1 MKQKKTKKNMTKR
14 MTKSRKL
21 SRRTSRNRNRSAKSS
36 MRKRVYR
43 GGQAVEDDDFV
54 NRPNAYS
61 VDDAGQPNSMM
72 ASVQQNLDALP
83 PSTMN
88 IVIGTVAAAAL
99 GVGVYLTI
107 R

>member
-1 MKQKKTKKNMTKR
+1 
-14 MTKSRKL
+14 MTKSKK
-21 SRRTSRNRNRSAKSS
+21 RNTLRYRNRSTKKSL
-36 MRKRVYR
+36 RKRVHR
-43 GGQAVEDDDFV
+43 GGQSVADDEFV
-54 NRPNAYS
+54 DRPNTYS
-61 VDDAGQPNSMM
+61 VDNEGQPNSMM
-72 ASVQQNLDALP
+72 ASIQQNLDALP